1 MTRYQGIVLIS
12 IFVTLLVINGC
23 IFQDSELVD
32 ITAPEI
38 EVSYPEAGTHF
49 VAGGFV
55 QFEGTFRDDLELGS
69 YSIDIHDNLDGHGHG
84 RIASP
89 SDDPSLIW
97 WSSKN
102 NFTIPEGYIIY
113 NAQHNDD
120 IEISANALAGPYHFI
135 VQAVDNAGNAT
146 SFQDG
151 STVELEVFITNDSQP
166 VVNIT
171 NLQNDELEI
180 EQGVLF
186 MVEGDISDPTI
197 GDYAG
202 MHFLEVILGETH
214 EEEGQHAH
222 LRKDQDGH
230 EDLIDEYFGDT
241 DLESFMIDGVIQ
253 LNQVFEFINFTLSQE
268 QLDELIAENI
278 DHLQLT
284 LKVKDEQ
291 GNLTISSTIVHIH
304 TS

>member
-1 MTRYQGIVLIS
+1 MTRYQGIGLIS
-12 IFVTLLVINGC
+12 IFVNLLIINGC

-38 EVSYPEAGTHF
+38 EVSYPEEGTHF
-49 VAGGFV
+49 EAGGFV
-55 QFEGTFRDDLELGS
+55 QFEGTLKDDLELGS

-89 SDDPSLIW
+89 SDDPSLIR

-102 NFTIPEGYIIY
+102 NYTIPEGYIIY
-113 NAQHNDD
+113 NALHDDD
-120 IEISANALAGPYHFI
+120 IEIAANALAGPYHFI
-135 VQAVDNAGNAT
+135 VQAVDKAGNAT

-151 STVELEVFITNDSQP
+151 STVELEVLITNDSQP
-166 VVNIT
+166 VVNII

-197 GDYAG
+197 VDYAG
-202 MHFLEVILGETH
+202 MHSMEVSLGEVH
-214 EEEGQHAH
+214 EEEHNH
-222 LRKDQDGH
+222 DHMRISQDEH
-230 EDLIDEYFGDT
+230 LIDEYFEDPE
-241 DLESFMIDGVIQ
+241 LASFMTDGIIQ
-253 LNQVFEFINFTLSQE
+253 LDQVFEYINFILSQE
-268 QLDELIAENI
+268 QYDDLMAENI

-284 LKVKDEQ
+284 LEVKDEQ
-291 GNLTISSTIVHIH
+291 GNLTISRTIVHIH
-304 TS
+304 TT